1 MFLSGTNRVLGSGR
15 CSLDSLNMKQF
26 TWLSGLVLLVWSVCK
41 AILYSTICRTSLHSR
56 AQAVFWAEGYH
67 EFSYFTYMMYYYCY
81 PPSPLEPPPAPNVV
95 SFIGWGFTTTGS
107 WRSFPLMVMMPLAQ
121 FLQKHE
127 IPCKQFD
134 HKEKRIIAELQL
146 VICPQ
151 AVNEPPFE

>member
-81 PPSPLEPPPAPNVV
+81 PPSPLEPPRPRT
-95 SFIGWGFTTTGS
+95 S
-107 WRSFPLMVMMPLAQ
+107 LA
-121 FLQKHE
+121 LSAG
-127 IPCKQFD
+127 D
-134 HKEKRIIAELQL
+134 SLQL
-146 VICPQ
+146 DPEEAFHLWLWCRSLSFYKNTKSP
-151 AVNEPPFE
+151 VNSLITKRSASSLNCNW